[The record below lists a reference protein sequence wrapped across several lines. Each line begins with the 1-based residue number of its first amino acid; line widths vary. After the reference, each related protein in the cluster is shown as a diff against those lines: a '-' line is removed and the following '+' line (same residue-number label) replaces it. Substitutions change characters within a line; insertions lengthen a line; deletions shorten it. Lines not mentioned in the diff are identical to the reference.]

1 MQEKRLRKCIKVEE
15 REKREERREGWR
27 KDAETDFHKDLR
39 KGKTRVD
46 SQRSNHN

>member
-1 MQEKRLRKCIKVEE
+1 MYKGRREREE
-15 REKREERREGWR
+15 RRREGWR